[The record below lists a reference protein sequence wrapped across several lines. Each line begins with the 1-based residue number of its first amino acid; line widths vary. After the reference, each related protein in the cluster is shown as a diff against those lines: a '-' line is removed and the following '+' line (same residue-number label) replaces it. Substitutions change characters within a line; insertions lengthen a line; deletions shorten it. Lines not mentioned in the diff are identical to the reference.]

1 MMHQI
6 LNKLLY
12 IAISD
17 PDSNVREIMLGSLS
31 RNFDMY
37 LKNNRSL
44 QSLILALNDSNDKV
58 QRKSILIL
66 KRLVSSNSSD
76 VVPALQNSLYRT
88 IRIINMK
95 SSESDKDAIQNLKL
109 LKCFIN
115 HAAFIL
121 KNQRDL
127 IFKFLLN
134 TLQNQKTTQMVSAE
148 IFSTLSC
155 LVLAAR
161 KPTIKYFDVLV
172 QVALDS
178 LSDFAFT
185 RKRVEAIRCLTNTIR
200 SSGYTLIY

>member
-17 PDSNVREIMLGSLS
+17 PDSEVREIMLGSLS

-66 KRLVSSNSSD
+66 KRLVNSNSSD

-121 KNQRDL
+121 KSQRDL

-148 IFSTLSC
+148 IFSTLSS
-155 LVLAAR
+155 LVLVAR

-178 LSDFAFT
+178 LSDIAFT
-185 RKRVEAIRCLTNTIR
+185 RKRIEAIRCLTNTIR
-200 SSGYTLIY
+200 SSGYTYV

>member
-17 PDSNVREIMLGSLS
+17 PDSEVREIMLGSLS
-31 RNFDMY
+31 KNFDMY

-66 KRLVSSNSSD
+66 KRLVNSNSSD

-121 KNQRDL
+121 KSQRDL

-148 IFSTLSC
+148 IFSTLSS
-155 LVLAAR
+155 LVLVAR

-172 QVALDS
+172 QVSLDS
-178 LSDFAFT
+178 LSDIAFT
-185 RKRVEAIRCLTNTIR
+185 RKRIEAIRCLTNTIR
-200 SSGYTLIY
+200 SSGYIHV